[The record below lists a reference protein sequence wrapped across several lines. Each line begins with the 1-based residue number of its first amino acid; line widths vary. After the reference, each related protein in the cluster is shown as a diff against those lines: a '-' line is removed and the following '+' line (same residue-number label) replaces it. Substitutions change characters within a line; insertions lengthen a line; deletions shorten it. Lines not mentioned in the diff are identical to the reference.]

1 MNTIAIDMDAE
12 MRDAIN
18 CVKAE
23 YCKGTYTAA
32 EMLEIGMNTMGK
44 YSRSCTQLE
53 IVAALSVYENNGFC
67 LELFLPTTQDC
78 IDFWKENNFINELD
92 YYK

>member
-1 MNTIAIDMDAE
+1 MACRYFSHVQLSVEGNE
-12 MRDAIN
+12 LCRQQG
-18 CVKAE
+18 K
-23 YCKGTYTAA
+23 KGGGK
-32 EMLEIGMNTMGK
+32 LEIGMNAMGK